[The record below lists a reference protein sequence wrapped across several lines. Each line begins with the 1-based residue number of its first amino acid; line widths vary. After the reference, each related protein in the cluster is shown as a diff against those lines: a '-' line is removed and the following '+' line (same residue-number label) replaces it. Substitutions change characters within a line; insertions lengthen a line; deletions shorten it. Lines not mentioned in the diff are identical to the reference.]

1 MKLRV
6 IARHISRTNLS
17 NAATPI
23 SSRKDTLNPCHNM
36 QPRTRAH
43 PRAARWAGWAAVL
56 GISVA
61 CLPVDALA
69 GAWLQKRD
77 SYYFKVSASYL
88 SSTKELNFDG
98 DEVDILSGDTLLTD
112 TSYRDAGVSLYLEYG
127 VTDHLTFVGTLPFK
141 VLRSRRTEVLS
152 VAGIERPVEAVNGGL
167 SDLSLGLRYPLRTGP
182 LPVSVQGAVKLP
194 LGYDNRP
201 ENGGPPL
208 GSGRVDLEGLLLV
221 GLSLYPF
228 PGYMTG
234 GAGYRVK
241 TGNLD
246 DEVIFSVEAGA
257 SWRRFMGRVGLDGL
271 YSTSNPPNL
280 AASGGG
286 PVSSA
291 VAVTNQDILK
301 LTPGLSFSFSEEVS
315 FVAEAF
321 HILSGKNTV
330 TGTTY
335 SLGVVYRQ

>member
-1 MKLRV
+1 M
-6 IARHISRTNLS
+6 T
-17 NAATPI
+17 AA
-23 SSRKDTLNPCHNM
+23 CH
-36 QPRTRAH
+36 PAD
-43 PRAARWAGWAAVL
+43 V
-56 GISVA
+56 
-61 CLPVDALA
+61 LA
-69 GAWLQKRD
+69 GAWLQKKD

-88 SSTKELNFDG
+88 SSTRELNFDG
-98 DEVDILSGDTLLTD
+98 NEVDILSGDTLLTD
-112 TSYRDAGVSLYLEYG
+112 TSYRDVGVSLYLEYG
-127 VTDHLTFVGTLPFK
+127 LGDRLTVVGTLPFK
-141 VLRSRRTEVLS
+141 VLTSRRNEVLS
-152 VAGIERPVEAVNGGL
+152 AAGLERPVEAVNGGL

-182 LPVSVQGAVKLP
+182 LPVSVQGAVRLP

-241 TGNLD
+241 TGDLD
-246 DEVIFSVEAGA
+246 DEVVFSVEAGA
-257 SWRRFMGRVGLDGL
+257 SWRRLMGRVGLDGL
-271 YSTSNPPNL
+271 YSTSDPPNL

-286 PVSSA
+286 RVSSA

-301 LTPGLSFSFSEEVS
+301 LTPGISFSFSDEVS
-315 FVAEAF
+315 LVAETF

>member
-1 MKLRV
+1 MAGALR
-6 IARHISRTNLS
+6 RTNVS
-17 NAATPI
+17 TTAQAATAP
-23 SSRKDTLNPCHNM
+23 KDTLIPLYPM
-36 QPRTRAH
+36 QAKTPASPRPTR
-43 PRAARWAGWAAVL
+43 RAARWIGCATVL
-56 GISVA
+56 GMSVA
-61 CLPVDALA
+61 CLPADGLA

-88 SSTKELNFDG
+88 SSTKELNFHG
-98 DEVDILSGDTLLTD
+98 DEVEILSGDTLLTD
-112 TSYRDAGVSLYLEYG
+112 TSYRDVGVSLYLEYG
-127 VTDHLTFVGTLPFK
+127 LDDRLTVVGTLPFK
-141 VLRSRRTEVLS
+141 VLTSRRTEVS
-152 VAGIERPVEAVNGGL
+152 RVAGLDREVEAVNGGFG
-167 SDLSLGLRYPLRTGP
+167 DLSLGLRYPLLTGS

-208 GSGRVDLEGLLLV
+208 GSGRVDLEGLLLA

-228 PGYMTG
+228 PGYVTG

-241 TGNLD
+241 TGDLD

-257 SWRRFMGRVGLDGL
+257 EWRRLMARVGIDGL
-271 YSTSNPPNL
+271 YSTSDPPNL

-286 PVSSA
+286 RVSSA
-291 VAVTNQDILK
+291 VIVTNQDILK
-301 LTPGLSFSFSEEVS
+301 LTPGLSYSLSDEVS

-335 SLGVVYRQ
+335 SLGIVYRQ